1 MEGCRCQVHDTVDA
15 TGAAYVTGSTQS
27 TDFPTTSGAF
37 ATTANGDSD
46 AFVAKLDAA
55 GSALVYSTY
64 LGGIAYE
71 EGRGIAVDATGAA
84 YVTGSTQSP
93 NFPTSSGFLTA
104 LNGPSDLFVTKLNSR
119 GSALVYSTYLGG
131 SDSEEAL
138 GHGIALD
145 GTGAAY
151 VTGSTYSTNFPVT
164 SRAFHTSSSGFWE
177 AVVVKITDLTV
188 PSAAPPLVAAPQPV
202 AAPPPVSLPVPVPGL
217 LPVPLPGPL
226 PVPLP

>member
-55 GSALVYSTY
+55 
-64 LGGIAYE
+64 
-71 EGRGIAVDATGAA
+71 
-84 YVTGSTQSP
+84 
-93 NFPTSSGFLTA
+93 
-104 LNGPSDLFVTKLNSR
+104 

-188 PSAAPPLVAAPQPV
+188 PSAAPQPV

-217 LPVPLPGPL
+217 LPVPLP
-226 PVPLP
+226 